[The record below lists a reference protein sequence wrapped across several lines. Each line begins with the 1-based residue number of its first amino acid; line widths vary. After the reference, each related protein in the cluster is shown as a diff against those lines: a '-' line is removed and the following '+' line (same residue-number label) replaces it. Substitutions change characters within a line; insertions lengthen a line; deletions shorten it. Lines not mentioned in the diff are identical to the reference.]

1 MQDRTGIDWTDAFAN
16 RPYIYQA
23 DSYPA
28 AWATC
33 AQLFRDTV
41 QGARL
46 DIPYGTSPREVFDL
60 FAPASAP
67 PKGVM
72 VFVHG
77 GYWMA
82 FDKSHWSHLAQGAL
96 AQGWA
101 VAMPQYS
108 LAPDAGI
115 DQMTV
120 QIGRAITE
128 VAQNVAGPIVLAG
141 HSAGGHLVTRMVCE
155 DAPVSPDVQ
164 ARIRHVLSISGLHD
178 LCPLQMTAM
187 NATLGLTEQIAQRES
202 PALLPPVG
210 GVAVTAWVGGH
221 ERPEFLRQSA
231 LLREAWSRCGV
242 PVRLVVD
249 DGLHHFNVI
258 DGLADAGSMLT
269 CALLQL
275 PEG

>member
-1 MQDRTGIDWTDAFAN
+1 MQDLTGIDWTDAFAN
-16 RPYIYQA
+16 RPYISQA

-28 AWATC
+28 VWAER
-33 AQLFRDTV
+33 AQLFRDTT
-41 QGARL
+41 QNARL
-46 DIPYGTSPREVFDL
+46 DVPYGALPREVFDL
-60 FAPASAP
+60 FVPASTP

-82 FDKSHWSHLAQGAL
+82 FDKSCWSHLAQGAL

-101 VAMPQYS
+101 VAMPQYN
-108 LAPDAGI
+108 LAPDARI
-115 DQMTV
+115 NQMTV
-120 QIGRAITE
+120 QIGAAITE
-128 VAQNVAGPIVLAG
+128 VARHVAGPIVLTG

-178 LCPLQMTAM
+178 LRPLQMTAM
-187 NATLGLTEQIAQRES
+187 NATLRLTEQTAQRES
-202 PALLPPVG
+202 PALLRPVG

-221 ERPEFLRQSA
+221 ERPEFLRQAA

-242 PVRLVVD
+242 PVQLVVEE
-249 DGLHHFNVI
+249 GLHHFNI
-258 DGLADAGSMLT
+258 IEALTDADSILT
-269 CALLQL
+269 RSLLDL
-275 PEG
+275 PKG